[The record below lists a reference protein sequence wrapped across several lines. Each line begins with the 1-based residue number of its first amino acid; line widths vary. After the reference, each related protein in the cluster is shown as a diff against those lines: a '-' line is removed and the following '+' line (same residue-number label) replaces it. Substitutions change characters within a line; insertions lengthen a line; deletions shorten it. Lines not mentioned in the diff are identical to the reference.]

1 MSHDENGVTQ
11 DVTTVTFS
19 ENLLRSILPLT
30 PDQQI
35 ELVTEDSNVVSR
47 ENGEHVSNNDTAVSF
62 TEGLLRSILSLIPDQ
77 QIEAHSCDGC
87 LAYQPKEI
95 KFETHER
102 AGMWMLLKV
111 IFSSSSYL
119 NFLRYQ
125 DSTHTEQV

>member
-62 TEGLLRSILSLIPDQ
+62 TEGLLRSILSLIPDHKLRRTAVTDAWP
-77 QIEAHSCDGC
+77 IN
-87 LAYQPKEI
+87 PK
-95 KFETHER
+95 K
-102 AGMWMLLKV
+102 
-111 IFSSSSYL
+111 
-119 NFLRYQ
+119 
-125 DSTHTEQV
+125 